1 MNTAAEPLD
10 APWWGPGR
18 SAARETAD
26 PASVTDRTGWLVQR
40 SREGCHEAYREL
52 VELHRDRIFRFC
64 HGWTG
69 NVADAEEL
77 CQDVFVRAY
86 SALPRYEGQDRF
98 LGWLHRIAKNRCH
111 DHHRSRGRR
120 EAARNRPI
128 DFESCDH
135 LVCPV
140 PAPDEQAVE
149 GEQSAALRR
158 AITGLPDRLREV
170 TVLCALEGMSQEA
183 CANLL
188 GCSVRAVEGRL
199 YRARTELAAL
209 LGGR

>member
-10 APWWGPGR
+10 ASWLGAGR
-18 SAARETAD
+18 SAAGETAD
-26 PASVTDRTGWLVQR
+26 RASVPDHTAWLVQR

-52 VELHRDRIFRFC
+52 VELYRDRIFRFC

-69 NVADAEEL
+69 NAADAEEL

-120 EAARNRPI
+120 EASRNRPI
-128 DFESCDH
+128 ESESCDR
-135 LVCPV
+135 LVCPA

-149 GEQSAALRR
+149 VEQSAALRR

-170 TVLCALEGMSQEA
+170 IVLCALEGMSQEA

-209 LGGR
+209 LGRR

>member
-1 MNTAAEPLD
+1 MNTAAESLD
-10 APWWGPGR
+10 ASWLGSGL
-18 SAARETAD
+18 SDAGETAD
-26 PASVTDRTGWLVQR
+26 PASVPDRTAWLVQR

-69 NVADAEEL
+69 NAADAEEL

-86 SALPRYEGQDRF
+86 SALPRYEGPDRF

-120 EAARNRPI
+120 QAARNRPI
-128 DFESCDH
+128 EPESCDR
-135 LVCPV
+135 LVCPT
-140 PAPDEQAVE
+140 PAPDEQAV
-149 GEQSAALRR
+149 GSEQSAALTR
-158 AITGLPDRLREV
+158 AIAQLPERLREV
-170 TVLCALEGMSQEA
+170 IVLCALEGMSQEA